1 LHIFYF
7 KLAKISISLR
17 VSKRC
22 FLIFEAKILGLFGYV
37 IPAIHSIFFYKK
49 GCHSCQGYLRNHLYI
64 CSLKIKQMKKIK
76 LMAFLGFVISLTSCS
91 ITEKMIIK
99 EDGTGKFSYEIDGSK
114 MMSMMGSAMKDEGSS
129 KKKKKTN
136 KDSVAKKV
144 IDSTFTFKELYADK
158 QDSIAKLP
166 LAEQEKIKKMEKFS
180 MHMLMD
186 EEKGIMNYTMFTDFA
201 SVKELQDVMS
211 PVETMKNV
219 SPAGKQAGGMGMAS
233 DELQDNSSTSF
244 FYDGKKFRK
253 IVSLKE
259 KVKEEV
265 LDNEEATEEDELA
278 TSMKESLDMFYT
290 QSNFRV
296 VYEFPKAVKKVSIDN
311 ALYSEDRKTI
321 TIEYPLKDY
330 MENPASLNFEVEFQ

>member
-1 LHIFYF
+1 
-7 KLAKISISLR
+7 
-17 VSKRC
+17 
-22 FLIFEAKILGLFGYV
+22 
-37 IPAIHSIFFYKK
+37 
-49 GCHSCQGYLRNHLYI
+49 
-64 CSLKIKQMKKIK
+64 MKKIK
-76 LMAFLGFVISLTSCS
+76 LITTLVFILSLVSCS
-91 ITEKMIIK
+91 ITEKMIIN

-114 MMSMMGSAMKDEGSS
+114 MMSMMGSAMKDESS
-129 KKKKKTN
+129 STKKKKNK
-136 KDSVAKKV
+136 KDSVNKKV
-144 IDSTFTFKELYADK
+144 IDSTFTFKEMFADK

-180 MHMLMD
+180 MHMVMD
-186 EEKGIMNYTMFTDFA
+186 EENGIMNYTMFTDFE

-244 FYDGKKFRK
+244 FYDGKKFKK

-259 KVKEEV
+259 KVKEE
-265 LDNEEATEEDELA
+265 NPEEDEELSDEDEIA
-278 TSMKESLDMFYT
+278 ASMKESLDMFYT

-296 VYEFPKAVKKVSIDN
+296 VYEFPKAVKKVSIAN

>member
-1 LHIFYF
+1 
-7 KLAKISISLR
+7 
-17 VSKRC
+17 
-22 FLIFEAKILGLFGYV
+22 
-37 IPAIHSIFFYKK
+37 
-49 GCHSCQGYLRNHLYI
+49 
-64 CSLKIKQMKKIK
+64 MKKIK

-219 SPAGKQAGGMGMAS
+219 SPAGNKLEEWEWLLMNCKIIRQHLSFMM
-233 DELQDNSSTSF
+233 EKNS
-244 FYDGKKFRK
+244 GKLFH
-253 IVSLKE
+253 
-259 KVKEEV
+259 
-265 LDNEEATEEDELA
+265 
-278 TSMKESLDMFYT
+278 
-290 QSNFRV
+290 
-296 VYEFPKAVKKVSIDN
+296 
-311 ALYSEDRKTI
+311 
-321 TIEYPLKDY
+321 
-330 MENPASLNFEVEFQ
+330 